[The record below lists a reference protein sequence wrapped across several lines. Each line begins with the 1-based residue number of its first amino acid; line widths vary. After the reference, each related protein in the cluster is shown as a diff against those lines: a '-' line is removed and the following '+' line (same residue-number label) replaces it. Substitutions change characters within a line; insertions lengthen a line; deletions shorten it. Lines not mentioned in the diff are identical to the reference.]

1 MITYW
6 LNWMGPINKDWISK
20 NGDHWS
26 CGRIDVSGIE
36 NEPFGFEL
44 GVPNMLSSDW
54 VMFGAWLRGFVSSE
68 LLSLKELV
76 AEYEKTNP
84 KITWLRKD

>member
-1 MITYW
+1 MITYY
-6 LNWMGPINKDWISK
+6 LNWMGPINTDWISK
-20 NGDHWS
+20 NGDQWS
-26 CGRIDVSGIE
+26 CGRIDVSGTGDM
-36 NEPFGFEL
+36 FGTEI
-44 GVPNMLSSDW
+44 GVPHMLSSDW
-54 VMFGAWLRGFVSSE
+54 IVFGLWLRDFASQK